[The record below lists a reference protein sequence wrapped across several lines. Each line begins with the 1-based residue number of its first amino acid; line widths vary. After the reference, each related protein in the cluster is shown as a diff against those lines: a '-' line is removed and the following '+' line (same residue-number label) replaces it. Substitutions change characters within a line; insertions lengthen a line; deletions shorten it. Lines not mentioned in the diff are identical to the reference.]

1 MTDPLTR
8 GSKSFLPSAKKALL
22 ISEVLGS
29 WAYEKYE
36 QIVVALTISGA
47 FKMTL
52 KLVGMNF

>member
-1 MTDPLTR
+1 M
-8 GSKSFLPSAKKALL
+8 
-22 ISEVLGS
+22 VLGS

>member
-1 MTDPLTR
+1 
-8 GSKSFLPSAKKALL
+8 LPSAKKALL
-22 ISEVLGS
+22 ISSVLGS

-47 FKMTL
+47 FRITL